1 MGFFAKI
8 AEKKRIEQEEKER
21 QAAKQRTSR
30 ATGVEQVMWD
40 ATLDMVTCPEC
51 GDLDGKVWGINEDHP
66 EPPLHPNCRCCLTN
80 VPYEGWQATQ
90 RRDNET
96 HEIIPYQTYN
106 EWKRTRQLNKDVKLF
121 TLNCK
126 GQNCSNG

>member
-30 ATGVEQVMWD
+30 ATGVEQVMWS

-51 GDLDGKVWGINEDHP
+51 GDLDGKFWGINEDHP
-66 EPPLHPNCRCCLTN
+66 EPPLHPNCRCCLCN
-80 VPYEGWQATQ
+80 VPPIENWSPSL

-106 EWKRTRQLNKDVKLF
+106 EWKRTRQLNK
-121 TLNCK
+121 
-126 GQNCSNG
+126 